1 VIGTLLGNRYEV
13 STLIADGPIFA
24 TYASRDVTQGREVS
38 LRILQ
43 APLDRE
49 IAFFKA
55 LEVAVEKY
63 RSVQSPN
70 LEPIWRAATEN
81 GVSYLVG
88 DLTKG
93 PSLAERIRRLAP
105 FSVPVSVAS
114 GISLCTALDS
124 LHRAGLAH
132 GDVSAQNVVVL
143 ANGDLKLQMAGIWE
157 AYGASDNAGGMLLPS
172 MAPYLAAEWGE
183 GGYPSPQSDVYA
195 VGVILYELLV
205 GRPPF
210 QGETVTATAF
220 RHRDQPIP
228 SVRTQNPSVP
238 IVLDEIIAKC
248 LAKDPADRYDSA
260 GDLGADLK
268 MLQEALRFG
277 KTLTWPLRAA
287 SGAVR
292 RPTEPGPV
300 APRMGALRKDDDEES
315 GVRRRAERDVP
326 VWMMVVLAFL
336 GAVLLT
342 LLGMWLFGNL
352 NRPKT
357 VKVPNL
363 ARLTLPEGRSM
374 LEKLHLE
381 LRVSAREPNDKIEA
395 NRILDVEP
403 AAGQE
408 VREGSRVYV
417 TLSTGSRYADVPDLA
432 GDTVDKARTILEGL
446 GMEADP
452 ETTDRSSPTVPYGSV
467 VETIPPAK
475 SRVERTSRIRLVVS
489 SGPPANGGDADAAYD
504 YRLTIQLSDLK
515 APSRVKLEMT
525 DSRGTRTV
533 FEDQKQPNDTIQLSA
548 RGYGKKA
555 SFRIYYGDEFIKEF
569 DQSAQ

>member
-1 VIGTLLGNRYEV
+1 MIGTLLGNRYEV
-13 STLIADGPIFA
+13 STLITDGPVFA

-38 LRILQ
+38 IRILQ
-43 APLDRE
+43 APVDRE
-49 IAFFKA
+49 IPFFKA
-55 LEVAVEKY
+55 LEAAVDKY

-70 LEPIWRAATEN
+70 LESIWRAASEN

-114 GISLCTALDS
+114 GISLCTALDA
-124 LHRAGLAH
+124 LHRANLAH

-143 ANGDLKLQMAGIWE
+143 ANGDLRLQLAGIWE
-157 AYGASDNAGGMLLPS
+157 AYGASDKAGGMVLPA
-172 MAPYLAAEWGE
+172 MAPYLAPEVGE
-183 GGYPSPQSDVYA
+183 GGYPTPQSDVYA

-210 QGETVTATAF
+210 QGETPMATAF
-220 RHRDQPIP
+220 RHRDVPIP

-248 LAKDPADRYDSA
+248 LAKDAADRYHSA

-287 SGAVR
+287 SGVAR
-292 RPTEPGPV
+292 RPAEPGPV
-300 APRMGALRKDDDEES
+300 APRMGAIRKDEDEDS
-315 GVRRRAERDVP
+315 GARRRAERDVP
-326 VWMMVVLAFL
+326 VWMLVALAFL

-357 VKVPNL
+357 VRVPNL

-374 LEKLHLE
+374 LDKLHLE
-381 LRVSAREPNDKIEA
+381 LRVSSREPNDKIEA

-403 AAGQE
+403 AVGQE

-417 TLSTGSRYADVPDLA
+417 TLSTGSRYAEVPDLA

-452 ETTDRSSPTVPYGSV
+452 ETTDRISATVPFGCV
-467 VETIPPAK
+467 VETIPAAK
-475 SRVERTSRIRLVVS
+475 SRVERTTRIRLVVS
-489 SGPPANGGDADAAYD
+489 SGPPVNTGDPETAYD
-504 YRLTIQLSDLK
+504 YRLTIQLSDLTSP
-515 APSRVKLEMT
+515 ARVRLEMT
-525 DSRGTRTV
+525 DSRGTRNV
-533 FEDQKQPNDTIQLSA
+533 FEDQKQPNDTIQVTA

-555 SFRIYYGDEFIKEF
+555 TFKIYYGDQFIKEF

>member
-1 VIGTLLGNRYEV
+1 MIGTLLGNRYEV

-24 TYASRDVTQGREVS
+24 TYSSRDVTQGREVS

-63 RSVQSPN
+63 RAVQSPN
-70 LEPIWRAATEN
+70 LEPIWRTATEN

-114 GISLCTALDS
+114 GISLCTALDA

-143 ANGDLKLQMAGIWE
+143 ANGDLRLQMAGIWE
-157 AYGASDNAGGMLLPS
+157 AYGASDKAGGMVLPA
-172 MAPYLAAEWGE
+172 MAPYLAPEVGE
-183 GGYPSPQSDVYA
+183 GGYPSPHSDVYA

-210 QGETVTATAF
+210 QGETVMATAF

-300 APRMGALRKDDDEES
+300 APRMGAIRKDDDEDA

-452 ETTDRSSPTVPYGSV
+452 ETTERTSPTLPYGAV

-475 SRVERTSRIRLVVS
+475 SRVERTTRIRLVVS
-489 SGPPANGGDADAAYD
+489 SGPPANGGDADTAYD

-525 DSRGTRTV
+525 DSRGTKTV
-533 FEDQKQPNDTIQLSA
+533 FEDQKQPHDTIQLTA

>member
-13 STLIADGPIFA
+13 STLIADGPVFA
-24 TYASRDVTQGREVS
+24 TYSSRDVTQGREVAI
-38 LRILQ
+38 RVLQ
-43 APLDRE
+43 APVDRE
-49 IAFFKA
+49 IAFYKA
-55 LEVAVEKY
+55 LEVAVEKF

-88 DLTKG
+88 ELTKG

-114 GISLCTALDS
+114 GISLCTALDA
-124 LHRAGLAH
+124 LHRANLAH

-143 ANGDLKLQMAGIWE
+143 ANGDLRLQLAGIWE
-157 AYGASDNAGGMLLPS
+157 AYGASDKAGGMVLPA
-172 MAPYLAAEWGE
+172 MAPYLAPEVGE

-210 QGETVTATAF
+210 QGETPTATAF
-220 RHRDQPIP
+220 RHRDLPIP

-238 IVLDEIIAKC
+238 IVLDEIITKC
-248 LAKDPADRYDSA
+248 LAKDPLDRYSSA

-287 SGAVR
+287 SGVAR
-292 RPTEPGPV
+292 RPAEPGPV
-300 APRMGALRKDDDEES
+300 APRMGAIRKDEDEET

-326 VWMMVVLAFL
+326 VWMLVALAFL

-381 LRVSAREPNDKIEA
+381 LRVSAREPNDKVEA

-417 TLSTGSRYADVPDLA
+417 TLSTGSRYAEVPDLA

-452 ETTDRSSPTVPYGSV
+452 ETTDRTSSTVPYGSV

-475 SRVERTSRIRLVVS
+475 SRVERTTRVRLVVS
-489 SGPPANGGDADAAYD
+489 SGPPVNGGDADTAYD
-504 YRLTIQLSDLK
+504 YRLTIQLSDLTT
-515 APSRVKLEMT
+515 PSRVKLEMT

-533 FEDQKQPNDTIQLSA
+533 YEDQKQPNDTIQLTA

-555 SFRIYYGDEFIKEF
+555 TFKIYYGDQFIKEF